1 MTTCEPALT
10 GGEESPDHLFTL
22 SPADEQTLAAGQS
35 VHLSNG
41 GGDTVDIDLVAN
53 FPDYVSDPLPG
64 FPAIVRGSNPFGLVV
79 VANQLYVT
87 DGGRNLV
94 WQVDIPS
101 GNFSPLATF
110 ATIPNPLFPVVG
122 GPVIEPVPTGIEY
135 ADGELLVTLFRGVP
149 FAPGT
154 SAVVQIDPSTGVQS
168 PFLSGLK
175 TAIGVLEIKDG
186 GEQSFLVL
194 QNSSGPAPFFAGPG
208 LVLQF
213 ESPGGASTTL
223 ANCLARPTAMLR
235 DAKTGT
241 LYITEL
247 LTGHLVALY
256 FGS

>member
-1 MTTCEPALT
+1 MEKTTA
-10 GGEESPDHLFTL
+10 GFTL
-22 SPADEQTLAAGQS
+22 SPADQQTLASGQS
-35 VHLSNG
+35 VHLSKG
-41 GGDTVDIDLVAN
+41 GGDTVDIELVAN
-53 FPDYVSDPLPG
+53 FPDYIPDPLPG

-79 VANQLYVT
+79 VADQLYVT

-94 WQVDIPS
+94 WQVDIPTGS
-101 GNFSPLATF
+101 FSPIATIP
-110 ATIPNPLFPVVG
+110 TIPNPLFPAVG
-122 GPVIEPVPTGIEY
+122 GPVVEAVPTAIDY
-135 ADGELLVTLFRGVP
+135 AGGELLVTLFRGVP

-175 TAIGVLEIKDG
+175 TAIGVLGIKDG
-186 GEQSFLVL
+186 GEKSYLVL
-194 QNSSGPAPFFAGPG
+194 QNSSGPGPFFGGPG

-213 ESPGGASTTL
+213 ESPGGAPTEL

-247 LTGHLVALY
+247 LTGRIVALDL
-256 FGS
+256 GS